1 VRAWAADLSEA
12 WIEDLAARGYDVVG
26 SLDDLRPGPAQDDV
40 PFVDPDVPDEADVA
54 DAATS
59 AIVVL
64 LQEAARLQAVEHTLR
79 EDLHAAT
86 RELDRSR
93 TWTFRVKRRLVHTA
107 DTNRVA
113 ALALAAY
120 RRLRG
125 RSSRSA

>member
-1 VRAWAADLSEA
+1 
-12 WIEDLAARGYDVVG
+12 VVG
-26 SLDDLRPGPAQDDV
+26 SLDDLRPGPAEDDV
-40 PFVDPDVPDEADVA
+40 PFVDPDAPDEADVA
-54 DAATS
+54 DAATG

-64 LQEAARLQAVEHTLR
+64 LQEAARLQSAEHALR

-93 TWTFRVKRRLVHTA
+93 TLAFRVKRRLVH
-107 DTNRVA
+107 A
-113 ALALAAY
+113 AQTHRAAAIALAAY